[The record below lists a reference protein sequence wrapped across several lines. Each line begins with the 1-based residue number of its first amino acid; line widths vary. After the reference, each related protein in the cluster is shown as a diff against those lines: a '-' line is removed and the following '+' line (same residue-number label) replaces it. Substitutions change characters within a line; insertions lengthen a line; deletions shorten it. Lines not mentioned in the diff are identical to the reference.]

1 MIYAFVALWV
11 VLGLA
16 VFLIAMRGGSK
27 RIDGDGGESTA
38 MRLLTVGGVVLA
50 FLFGL
55 IVPTL
60 ILVDNVEH
68 KASAAVGGVKLNA
81 DEVEGRE
88 LFERSCS
95 VCHTLQATKSV
106 GHIGPDLDVR
116 VGDEISTEAGRR
128 ALVLSAITEGRAR
141 GLGQM
146 PAGLYQGREA
156 EDIAAFVSAV
166 AGH

>member
-11 VLGLA
+11 VLGLG
-16 VFLIAMRGGSK
+16 VFLVAMRGGGK
-27 RIDGDGGESTA
+27 RAEGDAGESRAT
-38 MRLLTVGGVVLA
+38 RVLTIGGVVLA

-60 ILVDNVEH
+60 ILVNNAEH
-68 KASAAVGGVKLNA
+68 KAGAAVGGVKLTA
-81 DEVEGRE
+81 AQVQGRE
-88 LFERSCS
+88 LFERSCA

-106 GHIGPDLDVR
+106 GHIGPNLDIR
-116 VGDEISTEAGRR
+116 VGDEISTEEGRK
-128 ALVLSAITEGRAR
+128 ALVLSAILEGRAR

-146 PAGLYQGREA
+146 PAGLYQGKEA
-156 EDIAAFVSAV
+156 EDIASFVSAV